1 VNLPRWMPRP
11 AAWASAV
18 ALYVVAIVVRAL
30 FASVMPLLVA
40 LMRHSPRLAGL
51 GMLLLWLS
59 PIAMAAA
66 LHDVVG
72 RFVGLR
78 APAPGESRLGGAT
91 SWWVGFVAWATIIV
105 VTLAMAFILLVIK
118 PPPADPHA
126 AWSTVVAALTGRQ
139 SGGLGPAIWLVL
151 AAYVYE
157 LELRASETT
166 T

>member
-1 VNLPRWMPRP
+1 MPRP

-18 ALYVVAIVVRAL
+18 ALYVVAIVVRAI
-30 FASVMPLLVA
+30 FATIMPLLVA
-40 LMRHSPRLAGL
+40 LLQRSPRLAGL
-51 GMLLLWLS
+51 GMLVLWLS
-59 PIAMAAA
+59 PIALAAA

-78 APAPGESRLGGAT
+78 APVPGESWLGGAT

-118 PPPADPHA
+118 KPPPVDPHGA
-126 AWSTVVAALTGRQ
+126 LNVIALLTGRQ

-166 T
+166 S

>member
-1 VNLPRWMPRP
+1 MPRP

-30 FASVMPLLVA
+30 FASVMPLLLA
-40 LMRHSPRLAGL
+40 LLRHSPRLAGL
-51 GMLLLWLS
+51 GLVLLWLS

-78 APAPGESRLGGAT
+78 APVPGESWLGGAT

-105 VTLAMAFILLVIK
+105 VSAAMAFILLVIK
-118 PPPADPHA
+118 PPPVDPH
-126 AWSTVVAALTGRQ
+126 WPHSSWDVVAALTGRG
-139 SGGLGPAIWLVL
+139 SGGLGPAVWLVL

-157 LELRASETT
+157 LELKASETIG
-166 T
+166 